1 MTKFDL
7 NVDEFNQYEGLYRPA
22 FEHDS
27 CGIGFVAKLDG
38 GKHRS
43 VVEDAITMLENMEHR
58 GGQGAEPNS
67 GDGAG
72 ILLQV
77 PHEFYSHEAKTCGFE
92 LPDAGR
98 YGVGNTFF
106 PKDSVLLKKCQVELN
121 KYIKNFGLNL
131 LGYRFL
137 PVDNSELGRS
147 AKESE
152 PAQVQFFVEARSEMT
167 TDQLE
172 RRLVVLRKY
181 ANRTIHQLF
190 PSTYDSFYISSL
202 SARTVIYKGQLTT
215 AQLKS
220 YFLDLQQPQLKSGL
234 ALVHSRFSTNTTPK
248 WKLAQPFRFIA
259 HNGEINTIAGNVNG
273 MSSKTALFQD
283 SLFSEQ
289 ELELIH
295 PICDPRRSDSSNLDN
310 VVEVLTA
317 SGRSLP
323 HAMMMLVPEAWE
335 NDPNMPSWKKDFY
348 RYHSHLMEPWD
359 GPASL
364 SFTDGRVVGAV
375 LDRNGLRPSRYTVT
389 KDGTVIM
396 SSEAGSLPVEPADVL
411 EKGRLEPGKMFV
423 VDLEEGRIISDDE
436 IKSELCQAK
445 PYGEW
450 VEAGEIHISDLP
462 TGGEKQ
468 ISAGTH
474 EERLHFHGYNKE
486 EIDRVI
492 LPMVEDG
499 KEAIGSMGADN
510 PLAVLSEQPQ
520 HLSHYFRQRFA
531 QVSNPPIDSIRERS
545 VMSLEALLGPTKNIL
560 DEGPEHC
567 NKIRLSNPVLT
578 NSELRKLRHIQ
589 SEQFTSHE
597 IEALFYADN
606 PETGLENAIRSICKE
621 ADFAVKSGA
630 NLLIISDRNADLDRV
645 AIPSL
650 LAVGAIHH
658 YLIQQ
663 GVRSNVSLIVES
675 GDTRTTH
682 HFAALLGY
690 GANAI
695 NPYMVYDIIRN
706 EMRVGR
712 LGGFSNA
719 SAEEFL
725 QAYIGFTTNY
735 IQAIGKGLLKIF
747 AKMGISTLESYQ
759 GAQIFEPIGLSGHV
773 VGTCFRGS
781 PSRLGGLDFAD
792 LSKEQLDKHAKA
804 FASNSEILPYGGVY
818 HWRKDG
824 EYHHMNPGS
833 ITELQRACREGSY
846 EHFKNYSR
854 LLDTDGRSLRH
865 LLSFKERPSIPLEEV
880 ESVEKILKRF
890 ATGAMSFGS
899 ISHEAHSTLAV
910 AMNRIGAKSNSGEG
924 GEDEIRFA
932 KKDNGDWE
940 RSAIKQIASGRFGVT
955 INYLTNAVELQI
967 KMAQGAK
974 PGEGGHLPGHKV
986 DDWIGRVRHATPGV
1000 GLISPP
1006 PHHDI
1011 YSIEDLAQLIYDLKR
1026 SNPGA
1031 RVSVKLVAL
1040 TGVGTIA
1047 TGVVK
1052 AKADTVL
1059 IAGMDGGT
1067 GASPL
1072 SSVQHAGVPWEIGLA
1087 EAHQTLVQSRLRD
1100 RVLLQADG
1108 MMRTGRDLAIA
1119 TLLGAEEWGV
1129 ATAALIAEGCIM
1141 MRKCHLNTC
1150 PVGIATQNPELRKLF
1165 SGKPEHVINMF
1176 TFMAMELREIMAELG
1191 YRTIDEMVGQSN
1203 VLKQDAKRGNWKS
1216 QKLDLNGL
1224 LHYIPW
1230 QRVPNSDPKQP
1241 IELTPLDEAMLDQWN
1256 AWKKDASSGAG
1267 HYHITNTDR
1276 AVGTV
1281 VSHEIAKEYGGKG
1294 LEKNALQYY
1303 FEGSAGQSFGAFGA
1317 HGIRY
1322 ELVGESNDYTG
1333 KGLSGATIV
1342 IKKPT
1347 EGSYAAHEN
1356 IICGNVAFY
1365 GATSGDAYING
1376 VAGERFCV
1384 RNSGVHA
1391 VVEGIGDHGCEYMTG
1406 GEVVVLGKTGKNFGA
1421 GMSGG
1426 MAFVWDPAGDF
1437 SSRFNNDS
1445 ADIEALTIADFDH
1458 LKTRIQDHYSETGS
1472 THAENILKHWEE
1484 RKGEF
1489 VKVFP
1494 RDLKKVLMSKKSQ
1507 SNG

>member
-1 MTKFDL
+1 MVK
-7 NVDEFNQYEGLYRPA
+7 YRPEDNESRNDMYDPS

-27 CGIGFVAKLDG
+27 CGIGFVARQDG
-38 GKHRS
+38 KPLRS

-72 ILLQV
+72 ILIQI
-77 PHEFYSHEAKTCGFE
+77 PHSFYSRKALECGFE
-92 LPDAGR
+92 LPPKGT

-106 PKDSVLLKKCQVELN
+106 PKDEVLLKKCQAELS
-121 KYIKNFGLNL
+121 KYIKNFGLTL
-131 LGYRFL
+131 LGYRL
-137 PVDNSELGRS
+137 IPVDNSMLGK
-147 AKESE
+147 AALDSE
-152 PAQVQFFVEARSEMT
+152 PNHVQFFVAPSKSM
-167 TDQLE
+167 DQDALE

-215 AQLKS
+215 EQLKQ
-220 YFLDLQQPQLKSGL
+220 YFLDLQEPKLESAL

-273 MSSKTALFQD
+273 MSSKTALFRD

-310 VVEVLTA
+310 VVEVLTS

-323 HAMMMLVPEAWE
+323 HAMMMLVPEAYE
-335 NDPNMPSWKKDFY
+335 NDSQMPQFKKDFY
-348 RYHSHLMEPWD
+348 EYHAHLMEPWD

-364 SFTDGRVVGAV
+364 SFTDGKIVGAV

-396 SSEAGSLPVEPADVL
+396 SSEAGSLPVDPANVIK
-411 EKGRLEPGKMFV
+411 KGRLEPGKMFV
-423 VDLEEGRIISDDE
+423 VDMEQGRIITDE
-436 IKSELCQAK
+436 ELKESICKAK

-450 VEAGEIHISDLP
+450 LKQGSVAIDDLPYNGEKAISDS
-462 TGGEKQ
+462 TY
-468 ISAGTH
+468 
-474 EERLHFHGYNKE
+474 EERLRFHGYTKE
-486 EIDRVI
+486 EIERV
-492 LPMVEDG
+492 LFPMFLDG

-510 PLAVLSEQPQ
+510 PLALLSERPQ
-520 HLSHYFRQRFA
+520 HLAHYFRQRFA

-545 VMSLEALLGPTKNIL
+545 VMSLSAWLGPTHNVL
-560 DEGPEHC
+560 DETPSHC
-567 NKIRLSNPVLT
+567 RKIRLDQPILDNTSLQ
-578 NSELRKLRHIQ
+578 KLRSIDNEH
-589 SEQFTSHE
+589 FTSHE

-606 PETGLENAIRSICKE
+606 PDTGLENAIKSICKE
-621 ADFAVKSGA
+621 SDFAVKSGA
-630 NLLIISDRNADLDRV
+630 NLLIVSDRKVNAERV

-663 GVRSNVSLIVES
+663 GVRSNVSIIVES
-675 GDTRTTH
+675 GDTRSTH
-682 HFAALLGY
+682 HAATLFGY
-690 GANAI
+690 GANAV
-695 NPYMVYDIIRN
+695 NPYMVFDILRH
-706 EMRVGR
+706 EMRSGK
-712 LGGFSNA
+712 LGAYDLDDANSFSK
-719 SAEEFL
+719 SYRTMVEH
-725 QAYIGFTTNY
+725 YIKAMGS
-735 IQAIGKGLLKIF
+735 GLLKIF

-759 GAQIFEPIGLSGHV
+759 SSQIFEPIGLDGIV
-773 VGTCFRGS
+773 VGSCFRGS
-781 PSRLGGLDFAD
+781 PSRLGGLGFYE
-792 LSKEQLDKHAKA
+792 LSKEQLDKHKEA
-804 FASNSEILPYGGVY
+804 FELEGEPLPYGGVY

-824 EYHHMNPGS
+824 EYHHMNPHS
-833 ITELQRACREGSY
+833 ITALQRACREDDY
-846 EHFKNYSR
+846 NKFKEYSR
-854 LLDTDGRSLRH
+854 VLDGDGRSLRH
-865 LLSFKERPSIPLEEV
+865 LLKFKERPSIPIEEV
-880 ESVEKILKRF
+880 ERVELILKRF

-924 GEDEIRFA
+924 GEDEIRFE
-932 KKDNGDWE
+932 KDENGDWQ
-940 RSAIKQIASGRFGVT
+940 RSAIKQVASGRFGVT
-955 INYLTNAVELQI
+955 INYLTNANEIQI

-986 DDWIGRVRHATPGV
+986 DDWIGRVRHSTPGV

-1026 SNPGA
+1026 ANPGA
-1031 RVSVKLVAL
+1031 RVSVKLVSL

-1059 IAGMDGGT
+1059 ISGMDGGT

-1072 SSVQHAGVPWEIGLA
+1072 SSIQHAGVPWEIGLA
-1087 EAHQTLVQSRLRD
+1087 EAHQTLVKSRLRD

-1165 SGKPEHVINMF
+1165 TGKPEHVINMF
-1176 TFMAMELREIMAELG
+1176 RFMAEELREIMAELG
-1191 YRTIDEMVGQSN
+1191 FRTIDEMVGQSH
-1203 VLKQDAKRGNWKS
+1203 VLKQNLARGHWKTD
-1216 QKLDLNGL
+1216 KLDLNPL
-1224 LHYIPW
+1224 IKYYEW
-1230 QRVPNSDPKQP
+1230 QRLPNAETGQP
-1241 IELTPLDEAMLDQWN
+1241 VALTALDEAMIDGWHQWKLTKEPVY
-1256 AWKKDASSGAG
+1256 A
-1267 HYHITNTDR
+1267 HFHISNTDR

-1281 VSHEIAKEYGGKG
+1281 VAHHIAATFGSKG
-1294 LEKNALQYY
+1294 LPMESLNYH
-1303 FEGSAGQSFGAFGA
+1303 FEGSAGQSFGAFTAKGMV
-1317 HGIRY
+1317 
-1322 ELVGESNDYTG
+1322 LKVVGESNDYAG
-1333 KGLSGATIV
+1333 KGLSGGTIIIQTPEQATY
-1342 IKKPT
+1342 
-1347 EGSYAAHEN
+1347 EAASN
-1356 IICGNVAFY
+1356 VICGNVALY
-1365 GATSGDAYING
+1365 GATSGEMYING
-1376 VAGERFCV
+1376 LAGERFCV
-1384 RNSGVHA
+1384 RNSGA
-1391 VVEGIGDHGCEYMTG
+1391 RAIVEGIGDHGCEYMTG
-1406 GEVVVLGKTGKNFGA
+1406 GEAIILGPTGKNFGA

-1426 MAFVWDPAGDF
+1426 IAFVLDEKGDF
-1437 SSRFNNDS
+1437 KQKFNGPEE
-1445 ADIEALTIADFDH
+1445 DIESISSSDQEY
-1458 LKTRIQDHYSETGS
+1458 LKSRIQDHFAATGS
-1472 THAENILKHWEE
+1472 AKAEILLQEWENYVS
-1484 RKGEF
+1484 RF

-1494 RDLKKVLMSKKSQ
+1494 SEYKKVLTRKTAEAH
-1507 SNG
+1507 G